1 MSVTKKIIDSF
12 SVRDSLNP
20 KVWENP
26 KDPNKAM
33 MVPKVRKALL
43 RIAEEFID
51 YLGEEIFVDDIVL
64 TGSLAN
70 FNWSE
75 YSDFDLHIHIDL
87 KQFGKDSDLYK
98 ELFDLKKFIFNERH
112 NIKIYGYDDELYAQD
127 VEEPHVASGVF
138 SVMNDEWLTKPKK
151 VNFEDCQSK
160 EEIIVAMAKDFGLE
174 VKANTS
180 RERLFE
186 IALSLAV
193 NQGIIPIGTPI
204 EWVDRLLNETIAA
217 SRRLM
222 DYNPRMGKFDMVY
235 FSAELDDLTP
245 DSLERRLAWEK
256 YCRSVFYFPIQES
269 HMRILDMAPS
279 SIIAKFIDSYIKN
292 NN

>member
-26 KDPNKAM
+26 KDPNKAT
-33 MVPKVRKALL
+33 MVPKVREALL

-51 YLGEEIFVDDIVL
+51 YLGEDIFVDDIVL

-112 NIKIYGYDDELYAQD
+112 NIKIYGYDVELYAQD
-127 VEEPHVASGVF
+127 VRLSKITQGVY
-138 SVMNDEWLTKPKK
+138 SVMDDEWLTKPKK
-151 VNFEDCQSK
+151 VNFELDKKVLTDKIKCWTEKIDKAVDSESSEDDIDVLENLRKKLK
-160 EEIIVAMAKDFGLE
+160 EYRKSGLDKE
-174 VKANTS
+174 GELSYENLVFKFLRRS
-180 RERLFE
+180 GHIQKLFDS
-186 IALSLAV
+186 AHRAVDKQLSV
-193 NQGIIPIGTPI
+193 
-204 EWVDRLLNETIAA
+204 
-217 SRRLM
+217 
-222 DYNPRMGKFDMVY
+222 
-235 FSAELDDLTP
+235 
-245 DSLERRLAWEK
+245 EK
-256 YCRSVFYFPIQES
+256 VTEQ
-269 HMRILDMAPS
+269 
-279 SIIAKFIDSYIKN
+279 
-292 NN
+292 

>member
-26 KDPNKAM
+26 KDPNKAT
-33 MVPKVRKALL
+33 MVPKVREALV

-51 YLGEEIFVDDIVL
+51 YLGEDIFVDDIVL

-112 NIKIYGYDDELYAQD
+112 NIKIYGYDVELYAQD
-127 VEEPHVASGVF
+127 VEEPHVASGVY
-138 SVMNDEWLTKPKK
+138 SVMDDEWLTKPKK
-151 VNFEDCQSK
+151 VNFELDKKVLTDKIKCWTEKIDKAVDSESSEDDIDVLENLRKKLK
-160 EEIIVAMAKDFGLE
+160 EYRKSGLDKE
-174 VKANTS
+174 GELSYENLVFKFLRRS
-180 RERLFE
+180 GHIQKLFDS
-186 IALSLAV
+186 AHRAVDKQLSV
-193 NQGIIPIGTPI
+193 
-204 EWVDRLLNETIAA
+204 
-217 SRRLM
+217 
-222 DYNPRMGKFDMVY
+222 
-235 FSAELDDLTP
+235 
-245 DSLERRLAWEK
+245 EK
-256 YCRSVFYFPIQES
+256 VTEQ
-269 HMRILDMAPS
+269 
-279 SIIAKFIDSYIKN
+279 
-292 NN
+292 

>member
-26 KDPNKAM
+26 KDPNKAT
-33 MVPKVRKALL
+33 MVPKVREALL

-51 YLGEEIFVDDIVL
+51 YLGDDIFVDDIVL

-112 NIKIYGYDDELYAQD
+112 NIKIYGYDVELYAQD
-127 VEEPHVASGVF
+127 VEEPHVASGVY
-138 SVMNDEWLTKPKK
+138 SVMDNEWLTKPKK
-151 VNFEDCQSK
+151 VNFELDKKVLTDKIKCWTEKIDKAVDSESSEDDIDVLENLRKKLK
-160 EEIIVAMAKDFGLE
+160 EYRKSGLDKE
-174 VKANTS
+174 GELSYENLVFKFLRRS
-180 RERLFE
+180 GHIQKLFDS
-186 IALSLAV
+186 AHRAVDKQLSV
-193 NQGIIPIGTPI
+193 
-204 EWVDRLLNETIAA
+204 
-217 SRRLM
+217 
-222 DYNPRMGKFDMVY
+222 
-235 FSAELDDLTP
+235 
-245 DSLERRLAWEK
+245 EK
-256 YCRSVFYFPIQES
+256 VTEQ
-269 HMRILDMAPS
+269 
-279 SIIAKFIDSYIKN
+279 
-292 NN
+292 

>member
-26 KDPNKAM
+26 KDPNKAT
-33 MVPKVRKALL
+33 MVPKVREALL

-51 YLGEEIFVDDIVL
+51 YLGEDIFVDDIVL

-112 NIKIYGYDDELYAQD
+112 NIKIYGYDVELYAQD
-127 VEEPHVASGVF
+127 VEEPHVASGVY
-138 SVMNDEWLTKPKK
+138 SVMDDEWLTKPKK
-151 VNFEDCQSK
+151 VNFELDKKVLTDKIKCWTEKIDKAVDSESSEDDIDVLENLRKKLK
-160 EEIIVAMAKDFGLE
+160 EYRKSGLDKE
-174 VKANTS
+174 GELSYENLVFKFLRRS
-180 RERLFE
+180 GHIQKLFDS
-186 IALSLAV
+186 AHRAVDKQLSV
-193 NQGIIPIGTPI
+193 
-204 EWVDRLLNETIAA
+204 
-217 SRRLM
+217 
-222 DYNPRMGKFDMVY
+222 
-235 FSAELDDLTP
+235 
-245 DSLERRLAWEK
+245 EK
-256 YCRSVFYFPIQES
+256 VTEQ
-269 HMRILDMAPS
+269 
-279 SIIAKFIDSYIKN
+279 
-292 NN
+292 

>member
-26 KDPNKAM
+26 KDPNKAT
-33 MVPKVRKALL
+33 MVPKVREALL

-51 YLGEEIFVDDIVL
+51 YLGDDIFVDDIVL

-112 NIKIYGYDDELYAQD
+112 NIKIYGYDVELYAQD
-127 VEEPHVASGVF
+127 VEEPHVASGVY
-138 SVMNDEWLTKPKK
+138 SVMDDEWLTKPKK
-151 VNFEDCQSK
+151 VNFELDKKVLTDKIKCWTEKIDKAVDSESSEDDIDVLENLRKKLK
-160 EEIIVAMAKDFGLE
+160 E
-174 VKANTS
+174 
-180 RERLFE
+180 
-186 IALSLAV
+186 
-193 NQGIIPIGTPI
+193 
-204 EWVDRLLNETIAA
+204 
-217 SRRLM
+217 
-222 DYNPRMGKFDMVY
+222 
-235 FSAELDDLTP
+235 
-245 DSLERRLAWEK
+245 
-256 YCRSVFYFPIQES
+256 
-269 HMRILDMAPS
+269 
-279 SIIAKFIDSYIKN
+279 YIKSGLDKEGELSYEN
-292 NN
+292 LVFKFLRRSGHIQKLFDSAHRAVDKQLSVEKVTEQ

>member
-26 KDPNKAM
+26 KDPNKAT
-33 MVPKVRKALL
+33 MVSKVREALL

-51 YLGEEIFVDDIVL
+51 YLGEDIFVDDIVL

-112 NIKIYGYDDELYAQD
+112 NIKIYGYDVELYSQD
-127 VEEPHVASGVF
+127 VEEPHVASGVY
-138 SVMNDEWLTKPKK
+138 SVMDDEWLTKPKK
-151 VNFEDCQSK
+151 VNFELDKKVLTDKIKCWTEKIDKAVDSESSEDDIDVLENLRKKLK
-160 EEIIVAMAKDFGLE
+160 EYRKSGLDKE
-174 VKANTS
+174 GELSYENLVFKFLRRS
-180 RERLFE
+180 GHIQKLFDS
-186 IALSLAV
+186 AHRAVDKQLSV
-193 NQGIIPIGTPI
+193 
-204 EWVDRLLNETIAA
+204 
-217 SRRLM
+217 
-222 DYNPRMGKFDMVY
+222 
-235 FSAELDDLTP
+235 
-245 DSLERRLAWEK
+245 EK
-256 YCRSVFYFPIQES
+256 VTEQ
-269 HMRILDMAPS
+269 
-279 SIIAKFIDSYIKN
+279 
-292 NN
+292 

>member
-26 KDPNKAM
+26 KDPNKAT
-33 MVPKVRKALL
+33 MVPKVREALL

-51 YLGEEIFVDDIVL
+51 YLGEDIFVDDIVL

-112 NIKIYGYDDELYAQD
+112 NIKIYGYDVELYAQD
-127 VEEPHVASGVF
+127 VEEPHVASGVYSILSDNTF
-138 SVMNDEWLTKPKK
+138 LSN
-151 VNFEDCQSK
+151 SK
-160 EEIIVAMAKDFGLE
+160 FTFFGL
-174 VKANTS
+174 
-180 RERLFE
+180 
-186 IALSLAV
+186 V
-193 NQGIIPIGTPI
+193 NH
-204 EWVDRLLNETIAA
+204 
-217 SRRLM
+217 S
-222 DYNPRMGKFDMVY
+222 
-235 FSAELDDLTP
+235 
-245 DSLERRLAWEK
+245 
-256 YCRSVFYFPIQES
+256 
-269 HMRILDMAPS
+269 S
-279 SIIAKFIDSYIKN
+279 SITE
-292 NN
+292 